1 MRLNHLFQVSTF
13 TNSNFEDMIRNA
25 TEYGDALTKQLQSLG
40 IFEATVVDLP
50 KLNRLAAA
58 VTVSVFL

>member
-1 MRLNHLFQVSTF
+1 
-13 TNSNFEDMIRNA
+13 MIRNA